1 MLRSYVDTHTKSK
14 RISQRRAF
22 DATSMHMR
30 TTGYDSTSER
40 LMTESQDAEPTL
52 RLERWTVP
60 WKRNDPDANFKAE
73 VALYGLVDPLETLAG
88 LSERTGI
95 SVGAL
100 ARYVLA
106 RWASGGSEGLLEVGP
121 STVAR
126 MWEACERAESK
137 GTDAARLEAYHR
149 LRQMLSWLSAG
160 A

>member
-1 MLRSYVDTHTKSK
+1 
-14 RISQRRAF
+14 
-22 DATSMHMR
+22 
-30 TTGYDSTSER
+30 
-40 LMTESQDAEPTL
+40 MTESQDAQPTL
-52 RLERWTVP
+52 RLERWTGP
-60 WKRNDPDANFKAE
+60 WGSHDPDANFKADI
-73 VALYGLVDPLETLAG
+73 ALYSLVDPLETLGG

-95 SVGAL
+95 PVGAL

-126 MWEACERAESK
+126 MCEACERAESK
-137 GTDAARLEAYHR
+137 GTDAARLESYHQ